1 MFRLKVVTPRKI
13 FYEEEVEMAIF
24 RTTVGDR
31 AIMDKHRPLVSGVK
45 EGILKIKVEG
55 QFREANIGNG
65 FVTVDDK
72 TYTTLITEKAD
83 WIK

>member
-13 FYEEEVEMAIF
+13 FYEDQVEMAIF

-31 AIMDKHRPLVSGVK
+31 AILDKHRPLISGIK
-45 EGILKIKVEG
+45 EGVLKVKKDG

-65 FVTVDDK
+65 FVTVDEK
-72 TYTTLITEKAD
+72 TNTVLITEKAD
-83 WIK
+83 WAE